1 VEKHAGATKDAKKAG
16 PKRSARAG
24 GEPAAQRRKSPAAQA
39 KREER
44 ERRQV
49 QRRRAAR
56 IRATAI
62 GGTALAIAALAI
74 AVYSSA
80 LFTIE
85 TVEVVGAV
93 RIDADEVRTLAAVP
107 AEATLLRFD
116 AETIEARVLA
126 NPWIGSVSISRDFP
140 STLRIRVVERQPA
153 ALVDGGD
160 VFWVVDAEGMVLGQA
175 SLETSSTYVVVR
187 DVPGFDPEPGR
198 TSNTDPLVNA
208 LRVLSGIG
216 PQLRDQVKAVSAPSV
231 DETALILSSGVEV
244 MLGEATQLEEKT
256 ALVLGIIEEKGSGV
270 VFIDVRSIS
279 RPISRGI
286 GE

>member
-1 VEKHAGATKDAKKAG
+1 MEKHAGSKKAA
-16 PKRSARAG
+16 PKRSGRPR
-24 GEPAAQRRKSPAAQA
+24 GESAPKRQESPAARA

-62 GGTALAIAALAI
+62 GGTVLTIAALAI
-74 AVYSSA
+74 GVYSSS

-93 RIDADEVRTLAAVP
+93 RIDADEVRALAAVP

-116 AETIEARVLA
+116 GDTIETRVLA

-160 VFWVVDAEGMVLGQA
+160 VFWVVDGEGMVLGQA
-175 SLETSSTYVVVR
+175 SLEASSTYVVVR

-208 LRVLSGIG
+208 LRVLSGIS
-216 PQLRDQVKAVSAPSV
+216 PELRGQVKAVSAPSV

-244 MLGEATQLEEKT
+244 MLGEAVQLDEKAT
-256 ALVLGIIEEKGSGV
+256 LVLGIIEEKGSGV
-270 VFIDVRSIS
+270 VFIDVRSIN